1 VLKKDGNAMLEA
13 AVILPLMLFIVIG
26 LIFLPLMTF
35 FTKTI
40 LVDAAREGARHAA
53 LWDDQQGAKDLVE
66 QILEDNGL
74 DVANLQGI
82 TFDYSTANY
91 VKVTVEYRQPTLFP
105 RITNLVGGD
114 TLADHFFLSVSS
126 TFKREGPP

>member
-1 VLKKDGNAMLEA
+1 MQKNDGNAMLEA
-13 AVILPLMLFIVIG
+13 AIVLPLMLFIAIG

-40 LVDAAREGARHAA
+40 LIDAAREGARHVA
-53 LWDDQQGAKDLVE
+53 LWNDQQGAKDLVE
-66 QILEDNGL
+66 QIIEDNGL

-82 TFDYSTANY
+82 SFDYSTSNY

-114 TLADHFFLSVSS
+114 TLTDYFFLSVSS

>member
-1 VLKKDGNAMLEA
+1 MLKKDGNAMLEA

-53 LWDDQQGAKDLVE
+53 LWDDQQGATALVE

-74 DVANLQGI
+74 EVANLHGI
-82 TFDYSTANY
+82 TFDYTTANY

-105 RITNLVGGD
+105 RITNLIGGD